1 MWCLKKKKKKREM
14 RIPMGVLISHKFRQ
28 YVASLQACCFGYE
41 KGSYKQHRI
50 RMNSV
55 LGCLGTDF
63 IRIPQV
69 PSKKYI

>member
-1 MWCLKKKKKKREM
+1 
-14 RIPMGVLISHKFRQ
+14 MGVLISYRLRK

-55 LGCLGTDF
+55 TGYLGTDF
-63 IRIPQV
+63 IRIPPV
-69 PSKKYI
+69 PSKKKICI

>member
-1 MWCLKKKKKKREM
+1 
-14 RIPMGVLISHKFRQ
+14 MGVLISYRLRK

-55 LGCLGTDF
+55 TGYLGTDF
-63 IRIPQV
+63 IRIPPV
-69 PSKKYI
+69 PSKKKNMYIKIIQIGLRKKKD